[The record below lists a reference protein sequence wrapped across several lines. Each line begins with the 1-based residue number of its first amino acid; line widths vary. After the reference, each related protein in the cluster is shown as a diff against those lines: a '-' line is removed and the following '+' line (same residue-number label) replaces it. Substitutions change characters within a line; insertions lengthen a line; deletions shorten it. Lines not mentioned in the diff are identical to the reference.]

1 MKNNL
6 VKKIIRSLVVASLIV
21 INVIYVVISSHAMNP
36 IIHPLLFCAAIIL
49 IMLANVFTSIMY
61 LLGKEIKIVRIVI
74 SSISLVAYLSI
85 LIFMV
90 HSDYYAWTSAGLS
103 LVLLMLDIFFKPL
116 KCE

>member
-1 MKNNL
+1 MKSNL
-6 VKKIIRSLVVASLIV
+6 VKKIIRTLAAASLIV
-21 INVIYVVISSHAMNP
+21 INVIYVVLASRTMNP

-85 LIFMV
+85 LIFMG
-90 HSDYYAWTSAGLS
+90 HHDYYAWTSAGLS
-103 LVLLMLDIFFKPL
+103 LVLLMLDIFLKPL
-116 KCE
+116 KHE

>member
-21 INVIYVVISSHAMNP
+21 INVIYVVISSRAMNP

-74 SSISLVAYLSI
+74 SSISLATYLSI
-85 LIFMV
+85 LIFMA
-90 HSDYYAWTSAGLS
+90 HHDYYAWTSAGLS